1 MNTQIQSVDKHLFK
15 STGLEQLASLLLNAL
30 EPMDALTFCNRSFMG
45 IGGNPHKRRKLET

>member
-1 MNTQIQSVDKHLFK
+1 MDKHLFK